1 MKRIAGLLAVFALLL
16 STFVAAA
23 EDDGFSGYSNEILPK
38 AGYPDLLVT
47 VGPSGLEAPETVEAG
62 FYLVTLS
69 AELPEEL
76 AYMNI
81 VIPPDGLTDEEVTSQ
96 LLEAG
101 NGDVVRHGWQFLGG
115 TNTPNPGLSASF
127 VIELKEGEY
136 LIGASHYSA
145 DQNGADEVMFT
156 GSLSVTGRVSDEIQE
171 APEATVK
178 VEMTDEFRY
187 IVTPDPVPAGPQVWE
202 ITNSGVHH
210 SHHMVMVGVP
220 DGTTAEQIIEE
231 AEGMFSGTPPAGPG
245 IFAEFT
251 GGGYAALQSG
261 GTTTW
266 VEFNL
271 TPGTYAVICFI
282 MEDGVFRPHML
293 DGMVTILNVE

>member
-1 MKRIAGLLAVFALLL
+1 MKRIAAFITLFALLAT
-16 STFVAAA
+16 TFGAAA
-23 EDDGFSGYSNEILPK
+23 QDEGFQGFSNEILPK

-47 VGPSGLEAPETVEAG
+47 VGPGGLVAPDSIEAG
-62 FYLVTLS
+62 LYFVTLS
-69 AELPEEL
+69 AELPEEV

-101 NGDVVRHGWQFLGG
+101 NGDVVRHGWTFLGG

-127 VIELKEGEY
+127 VIELKEGDY

-145 DQNGADEVMFT
+145 EENGADEVMFT
-156 GSLSVTGRVSDEIQE
+156 SPLTVTGRVSDEIQD
-171 APEATVK
+171 APEAAVK

-187 IVTPDPVPAGPQVWE
+187 IVTPNPVPAGPQVWE
-202 ITNSGVHH
+202 ITNTGEHH

-220 DGTTAEQIIEE
+220 DGTTADQIIEE
-231 AEGMFSGTPPAGPG
+231 AGGLFSGTPPAGPG

-271 TPGTYAVICFI
+271 TPG
-282 MEDGVFRPHML
+282 
-293 DGMVTILNVE
+293 